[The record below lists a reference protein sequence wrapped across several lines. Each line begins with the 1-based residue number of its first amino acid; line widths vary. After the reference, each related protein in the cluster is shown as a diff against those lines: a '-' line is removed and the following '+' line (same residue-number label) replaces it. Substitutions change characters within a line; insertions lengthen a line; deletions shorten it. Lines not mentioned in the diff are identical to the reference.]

1 VYTCEH
7 VTFDEE
13 ISFVKQILEEHPE
26 VDGIFAIT
34 DLVAAAV
41 LSYFKD
47 NKIKVPEQIA
57 VIGFSNWFISQVL
70 TPKLSTVDQPSNS
83 MGIESFNLLLEEMN
97 CHKERRPFTPKTVV
111 LETKTIIRESSIR
124 IL

>member
-7 VTFDEE
+7 VKFDEG
-13 ISFVKQILEEHPE
+13 ISFAKQILKEHPE

-97 CHKERRPFTPKTVV
+97 CHKVGKEFIPRTIE
-111 LETKTIIRESSIR
+111 LETTLLTRESSLKI
-124 IL
+124 